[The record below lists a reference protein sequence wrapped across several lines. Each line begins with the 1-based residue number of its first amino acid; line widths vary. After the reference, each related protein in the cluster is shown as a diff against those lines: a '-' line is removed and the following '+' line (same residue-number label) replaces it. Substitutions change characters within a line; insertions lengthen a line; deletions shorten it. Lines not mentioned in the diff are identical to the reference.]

1 MARTL
6 TSLLG
11 CKHECKWATQAI
23 EVEEKKK
30 KEKKKKRKKNTK
42 TDTRAHAHTR
52 SEREG
57 EREEEEEER
66 ERDPQ
71 EYRAAGFLATG
82 SHISLNLSRL
92 SSVWASPEG
101 RAEG

>member
-30 KEKKKKRKKNTK
+30 KKKRKKKKRKKNTH

-52 SEREG
+52 SERE
-57 EREEEEEER
+57 RER
-66 ERDPQ
+66 ERRRRREREILRNIVRQD
-71 EYRAAGFLATG
+71 
-82 SHISLNLSRL
+82 
-92 SSVWASPEG
+92 SSQPAHTSPSTYLG
-101 RAEG
+101 